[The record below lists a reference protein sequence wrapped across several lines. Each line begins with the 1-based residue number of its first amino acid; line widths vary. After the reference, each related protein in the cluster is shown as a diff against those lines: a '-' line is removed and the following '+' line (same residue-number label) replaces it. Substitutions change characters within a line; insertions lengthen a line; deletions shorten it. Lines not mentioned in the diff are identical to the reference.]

1 MRKKR
6 YILGGAGLL
15 LGIAFSGAVTIA
27 YLTRSVGEVRNVIT
41 AGSVK
46 ARLTEAHWDAEKAL
60 KVYPGQ
66 TLEKDP
72 VVQNTGKNEANVFL
86 EVRIPVENISVVDE
100 KTGKKQKRKEE
111 NCFSL
116 RQTQGNGRCFLRN
129 RTRIARN
136 MFTAIKRY

>member
-1 MRKKR
+1 MRKKTVHTGR
-6 YILGGAGLL
+6 PGLL

-100 KTGKKQKRKEE
+100 KPGKKTEKERRELFQFEADTGKWTLL
-111 NCFSL
+111 S
-116 RQTQGNGRCFLRN
+116 RN

>member
-46 ARLTEAHWDAEKAL
+46 SQADRGTLGCREGVEGVSRSDPGEGSCCAE
-60 KVYPGQ
+60 Y
-66 TLEKDP
+66 
-72 VVQNTGKNEANVFL
+72 
-86 EVRIPVENISVVDE
+86 
-100 KTGKKQKRKEE
+100 RKE
-111 NCFSL
+111 
-116 RQTQGNGRCFLRN
+116 
-129 RTRIARN
+129 
-136 MFTAIKRY
+136 